1 MGMATSTKEPGLEAL
16 KRLKSTKAPEWL
28 TPNPSL
34 SQTARAASEHL
45 FASLKPFTPKSP
57 FEKLLT
63 QGFDAEQIWQQIDL
77 QSHPL
82 MSTLRREVKRFEKN
96 PDEISKLKKVQKVGH
111 KGSEG
116 VKGVVEEES
125 DGLDEGLNGFDEEL
139 DEDEEE
145 EEEEEKEEEERESEG
160 EEEGEEGREGGIEDA
175 FLKIK
180 ELEGFLEDGEA
191 MEYGL
196 KKKGDGLGKK
206 SKKSKGSEEEEEED
220 DDDEEDDEL
229 GAFGLGDDEDDDQN
243 ADKMA
248 SYDDFFGSNKKK
260 TSKRKSEVN
269 VRSEDLD
276 MGDEQEDSDM
286 GDGQEDSDM
295 GDEQEDS
302 DMGDDQ
308 EDDGAFENK
317 QETLSTHEKEL
328 QKLRSQIELME
339 KEDLEQKDWTMQ
351 GEVTAEKRPVNSAL
365 EVDLEFDHNVRPA
378 PVITEEVTVALEEI
392 IKERILKG
400 QYDDVQK
407 APRLPS
413 VAPREIK
420 ELDENKSKKG
430 LAEVYEEEYVQQTNL
445 NSAPL
450 SFKDEQKKEASM
462 LFKKLCLKLDALSH
476 FHFAPKPVIEDMSIQ
491 ANVPA
496 LAMEEVK
503 SLLHLWLSQTQ
514 LCWLLRKFLLAKVT
528 LRKKLSLHRQKGRG
542 GELIRR
548 GNSKDKLIEGISMTR
563 SDRIEQSQHKDH

>member
-317 QETLSTHEKEL
+317 KQETLSTHEKEL

-496 LAMEEVK
+496 LAMEEIAPVAVSDAAMLAPEEVFTGK
-503 SLLHLWLSQTQ
+503 GDIKEETELTQ
-514 LCWLLRKFLLAKVT
+514 AERKRRRANKKRKFKAEAAKRT
-528 LRKKLSLHRQKGRG
+528 AKKPQDSTSLNH
-542 GELIRR
+542 
-548 GNSKDKLIEGISMTR
+548 
-563 SDRIEQSQHKDH
+563 DHGKEE

>member
-1 MGMATSTKEPGLEAL
+1 MVMATSIKEPGLEAL
-16 KRLKSTKAPEWL
+16 KRLKSTEAPVWL

-34 SQTARAASEHL
+34 SQTARAVSEHL

-96 PDEISKLKKVQKVGH
+96 PDEISKLKKAQKVEH

-125 DGLDEGLNGFDEEL
+125 DGLDEGLDGFDEEL

-145 EEEEEKEEEERESEG
+145 EEEEKEEEEERESEG
-160 EEEGEEGREGGIEDA
+160 EEEGEEGREGGIEDG

-206 SKKSKGSEEEEEED
+206 NKKGKESEDEEED
-220 DDDEEDDEL
+220 DDDDEL
-229 GAFGLGDDEDDDQN
+229 GAFELGDDEDDDQN

-248 SYDDFFGSNKKK
+248 SYEDFFGSNKKK
-260 TSKRKSEVN
+260 ASKRKSEVN
-269 VRSEDLD
+269 DRSEDLD

-286 GDGQEDSDM
+286 GDGQEDSGM

-302 DMGDDQ
+302 DMGDEQ
-308 EDDGAFENK
+308 EDNGAFENKK

-339 KEDLEQKDWTMQ
+339 KEDLKQQDWTMQ

-496 LAMEEVK
+496 LAMEEIAPVAVSDAAMLAPEEVFTGK
-503 SLLHLWLSQTQ
+503 GDIKEETELTQ
-514 LCWLLRKFLLAKVT
+514 AERKRRRANKKRKFKAEAAKRT
-528 LRKKLSLHRQKGRG
+528 AKKPQDSTSLNH
-542 GELIRR
+542 
-548 GNSKDKLIEGISMTR
+548 
-563 SDRIEQSQHKDH
+563 DHGKEE

>member
-1 MGMATSTKEPGLEAL
+1 MVMATSIKEPGLEAL
-16 KRLKSTKAPEWL
+16 KRLKSTEAPVWL

-34 SQTARAASEHL
+34 SQTARAVSEHL

-96 PDEISKLKKVQKVGH
+96 PDEISKLKKAQKVEH

-145 EEEEEKEEEERESEG
+145 EEEEKEEEEERESEG
-160 EEEGEEGREGGIEDA
+160 EEEGEEGREGGIEDG

-196 KKKGDGLGKK
+196 KKKGDGLVKKNKKGKE
-206 SKKSKGSEEEEEED
+206 SEDEEED
-220 DDDEEDDEL
+220 DDDDEL

-248 SYDDFFGSNKKK
+248 SYEDFFGSNKKK
-260 TSKRKSEVN
+260 ASKRKSEVSD
-269 VRSEDLD
+269 RSEDLD
-276 MGDEQEDSDM
+276 MGDGQEDSGMGDEQEDSDM
-286 GDGQEDSDM
+286 GDE
-295 GDEQEDS
+295 
-302 DMGDDQ
+302 Q
-308 EDDGAFENK
+308 EDDGAFENKK

-339 KEDLEQKDWTMQ
+339 KEDLKQQDWTMQ

-496 LAMEEVK
+496 LAMEEIAPVAVSDAAMLAPEEVFTGK
-503 SLLHLWLSQTQ
+503 GDIKEETELTQ
-514 LCWLLRKFLLAKVT
+514 AERKRRRANKKRKFKAEAAKRT
-528 LRKKLSLHRQKGRG
+528 AKKPQDSTSLNH
-542 GELIRR
+542 
-548 GNSKDKLIEGISMTR
+548 
-563 SDRIEQSQHKDH
+563 DHGKEE